1 MARLLHASNGGESVR
16 NQSISCVELTALA
29 VSQRLFGVPDSSPS
43 RPRRFRGAVVNSP
56 KLRSLSAVPKNRRV
70 FSKRPRS
77 RAVSIGRQMLE
88 GVLLLALGSGLLAL
102 LSWLPQKVDA
112 MVVVSEAIADLIRG
126 LGQLL
131 EALLGLAAVIL
142 IALLLVAGLLA
153 LLSGGFRLVKSFT
166 RLLRSERPHQSKV
179 INRRSRPRR

>member
-1 MARLLHASNGGESVR
+1 M
-16 NQSISCVELTALA
+16 
-29 VSQRLFGVPDSSPS
+29 
-43 RPRRFRGAVVNSP
+43 NSP
-56 KLRSLSAVPKNRRV
+56 NLRPLSAVPKTRSV
-70 FSKRPRS
+70 FRKRPRS
-77 RAVSIGRQMLE
+77 RAVSVGRQMLE
-88 GVLLLALGSGLLAL
+88 GVLLLALGSGLLAF

-142 IALLLVAGLLA
+142 IAMLLLAGLLA

-166 RLLRSERPHQSKV
+166 RLISSERPKPSQAMH
-179 INRRSRPRR
+179 RRSRPRR

>member
-1 MARLLHASNGGESVR
+1 M
-16 NQSISCVELTALA
+16 I
-29 VSQRLFGVPDSSPS
+29 
-43 RPRRFRGAVVNSP
+43 NSP
-56 KLRSLSAVPKNRRV
+56 NLRPLSAVPKTRRV

-77 RAVSIGRQMLE
+77 RVVSVGRQMLE
-88 GVLLLALGSGLLAL
+88 GLLLLALGSGLLAF

-142 IALLLVAGLLA
+142 IAMLLLAGLLA
-153 LLSGGFRLVKSFT
+153 LVSGVFRLVRSFT
-166 RLLRSERPHQSKV
+166 RLISSERLKPSKR
-179 INRRSRPRR
+179 IYRRPRPRR

>member
-1 MARLLHASNGGESVR
+1 M
-16 NQSISCVELTALA
+16 
-29 VSQRLFGVPDSSPS
+29 
-43 RPRRFRGAVVNSP
+43 NSP
-56 KLRSLSAVPKNRRV
+56 NLRPLSAVPKTRRV

-77 RAVSIGRQMLE
+77 RAVSVGRQMLE
-88 GVLLLALGSGLLAL
+88 GVLLLALGSGLLAF

-142 IALLLVAGLLA
+142 IAMLLLAGLLA
-153 LLSGGFRLVKSFT
+153 LVSGVFRLIKSFT
-166 RLLRSERPHQSKV
+166 RLLRSERLKPSKT
-179 INRRSRPRR
+179 IHGRSRPRR

>member
-1 MARLLHASNGGESVR
+1 M
-16 NQSISCVELTALA
+16 
-29 VSQRLFGVPDSSPS
+29 
-43 RPRRFRGAVVNSP
+43 NSP
-56 KLRSLSAVPKNRRV
+56 NLRPLSAVPKTRRV

-77 RAVSIGRQMLE
+77 RAVSVGRQMLE
-88 GVLLLALGSGLLAL
+88 GVLLLALGSGLLAF

-142 IALLLVAGLLA
+142 IAMLLLAGLLA
-153 LLSGGFRLVKSFT
+153 LLSGGIRLAKSFT
-166 RLLRSERPHQSKV
+166 RLFSAERPNPNKAAH
-179 INRRSRPRR
+179 RRTRPRR

>member
-1 MARLLHASNGGESVR
+1 M
-16 NQSISCVELTALA
+16 
-29 VSQRLFGVPDSSPS
+29 
-43 RPRRFRGAVVNSP
+43 NSP
-56 KLRSLSAVPKNRRV
+56 NLRPLRAVPKTRKV
-70 FSKRPRS
+70 FRKRPRL
-77 RAVSIGRQMLE
+77 RAVSVGRQMLE
-88 GVLLLALGSGLLAL
+88 GVLLLALGTGLLAF

-142 IALLLVAGLLA
+142 IAVLLLAGLLA

-166 RLLRSERPHQSKV
+166 RLISSERPKPSQAIH
-179 INRRSRPRR
+179 RRSRPRR

>member
-1 MARLLHASNGGESVR
+1 M
-16 NQSISCVELTALA
+16 
-29 VSQRLFGVPDSSPS
+29 
-43 RPRRFRGAVVNSP
+43 NSP
-56 KLRSLSAVPKNRRV
+56 NLRPVSAVPKTRRV

-77 RAVSIGRQMLE
+77 RAVSVGRQMLE
-88 GVLLLALGSGLLAL
+88 GVLLLALGSGLLAF

-142 IALLLVAGLLA
+142 IAVMLLAGLLA
-153 LLSGGFRLVKSFT
+153 LLSGGIRLVRSFT
-166 RLLRSERPHQSKV
+166 RFFSAERPNPNKTVH
-179 INRRSRPRR
+179 RRSRPRR

>member
-1 MARLLHASNGGESVR
+1 M
-16 NQSISCVELTALA
+16 
-29 VSQRLFGVPDSSPS
+29 
-43 RPRRFRGAVVNSP
+43 NSP
-56 KLRSLSAVPKNRRV
+56 NLRPLSAVPKTRRV
-70 FSKRPRS
+70 FSKRQRS
-77 RAVSIGRQMLE
+77 RAVSVGRQMLE

-142 IALLLVAGLLA
+142 IAMLLLAGLLA
-153 LLSGGFRLVKSFT
+153 LVSGVFRLVKSLT
-166 RLLRSERPHQSKV
+166 RLIRSERLKPSPSNH
-179 INRRSRPRR
+179 RRSRTRR

>member
-1 MARLLHASNGGESVR
+1 M
-16 NQSISCVELTALA
+16 
-29 VSQRLFGVPDSSPS
+29 
-43 RPRRFRGAVVNSP
+43 NSP
-56 KLRSLSAVPKNRRV
+56 NLRPLSAVPKTRRV

-77 RAVSIGRQMLE
+77 RSVSVARQMLE
-88 GVLLLALGSGLLAL
+88 GLLLLALGSGVLAF

-142 IALLLVAGLLA
+142 IAMLLLAGLLA
-153 LLSGGFRLVKSFT
+153 LVSGVFRLVKSFT
-166 RLLRSERPHQSKV
+166 RLISSERLKPTQAVH
-179 INRRSRPRR
+179 RRSRPRR